1 MLYPHSLNPMNEAET
16 TRGARWRL
24 EDLVAY
30 ECALARDSGEEWAA
44 LKARDARLAA
54 EAPSGGD
61 RRQILLHWLNGRREQ
76 EPVIQLAADSV
87 NQSLSVAGK
96 LLGVTGFLLGI
107 SAAAAALAYT
117 GEEPVNVSVFFGI
130 FVLLQMLMA
139 AILVLAFC
147 APRGL
152 RELLAFGP
160 VFRCGRWLLEAVFSR
175 LQALGARFLSGKRRQ
190 DVSEWAGSARRAVSL
205 HGSLS
210 KWVAFVMIQAAA
222 LLFNLGALLALL
234 FAVFFT
240 DKAFGWQTTLDVTGE
255 AVHQLV
261 TWVALPWSW
270 LYGQGL
276 GYPDLSQVQGS
287 RIVLKEGIHTLQSSD
302 LAAWWRFLA
311 LGILAYGVLPRMAF
325 YLLGKWQVRRGLARL
340 DFRTAASERLM
351 QRLVPQGS
359 LFVAEKVPQDTG
371 EESSASYGEECAPP
385 VPCLWSAEL
394 AETVNPDELRAG
406 LARLLGRSGNSVL
419 LVTYEGANP
428 QDSLGALI
436 GQEQI
441 VILFESWM
449 PPIKEQERQLRALR
463 SALEKHVLIKLVLL
477 GVPGKKEESISL
489 RPETQYLQT
498 WKAFV
503 NKLGDPYVMLE
514 NSGI

>member
-1 MLYPHSLNPMNEAET
+1 
-16 TRGARWRL
+16 
-24 EDLVAY
+24 
-30 ECALARDSGEEWAA
+30 
-44 LKARDARLAA
+44 
-54 EAPSGGD
+54 
-61 RRQILLHWLNGRREQ
+61 
-76 EPVIQLAADSV
+76 
-87 NQSLSVAGK
+87 
-96 LLGVTGFLLGI
+96 
-107 SAAAAALAYT
+107 
-117 GEEPVNVSVFFGI
+117 
-130 FVLLQMLMA
+130 
-139 AILVLAFC
+139 
-147 APRGL
+147 
-152 RELLAFGP
+152 
-160 VFRCGRWLLEAVFSR
+160 
-175 LQALGARFLSGKRRQ
+175 
-190 DVSEWAGSARRAVSL
+190 
-205 HGSLS
+205 
-210 KWVAFVMIQAAA
+210 
-222 LLFNLGALLALL
+222 
-234 FAVFFT
+234 
-240 DKAFGWQTTLDVTGE
+240 
-255 AVHQLV
+255 
-261 TWVALPWSW
+261 
-270 LYGQGL
+270 
-276 GYPDLSQVQGS
+276 
-287 RIVLKEGIHTLQSSD
+287 
-302 LAAWWRFLA
+302 
-311 LGILAYGVLPRMAF
+311 
-325 YLLGKWQVRRGLARL
+325 
-340 DFRTAASERLM
+340 M

-359 LFVAEKVPQDTG
+359 LFVAEKVSQDAG
-371 EESSASYGEECAPP
+371 AESSISTEEENSPDESGPP